1 MSEAVGTGRGA
12 SAGQVFGN
20 GDCNLSGFT
29 RAEDAQLAQAM
40 YNARHESLSG
50 EDRLRFLESD
60 TNADGHLDME
70 DGAAIVWIYMHEN
83 EEEKKG

>member
-1 MSEAVGTGRGA
+1 M
-12 SAGQVFGN
+12 
-20 GDCNLSGFT
+20 
-29 RAEDAQLAQAM
+29 
-40 YNARHESLSG
+40 
-50 EDRLRFLESD
+50 LRFLESD

>member
-20 GDCNLSGFT
+20 GDCDLSGFT

-50 EDRLRFLESD
+50 EDMLRFLESD